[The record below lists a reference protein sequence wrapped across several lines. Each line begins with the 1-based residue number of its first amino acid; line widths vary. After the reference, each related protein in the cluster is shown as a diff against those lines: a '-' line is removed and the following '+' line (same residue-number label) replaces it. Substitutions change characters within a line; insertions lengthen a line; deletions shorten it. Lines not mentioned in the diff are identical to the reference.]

1 MMMNKSREKPA
12 ENASSVAHLRSGSKW
27 FIPEGDVEIL
37 ERIGAGASGQVY
49 RGLYKNCEVALK
61 QFYRQMMASSEVEDI
76 DAEFQ
81 ALADLDH
88 PGIVKMFGVTEIGEF
103 LYLVMEYCP
112 IQVSS
117 FAQLR
122 LCVPTDSSGASSKAT
137 AAPSEGSVRGAF
149 GAGGSN
155 NGDCKE
161 NSLFHGGR
169 RPADRDRVSGHWVQF
184 LRAVHISL
192 DVAKAMTYLHAH
204 GLAHRDLKP
213 SNIVM
218 TTDHVV
224 KLCDFGASRK
234 FEDQVIFGGG
244 GGAKRLNGAGRF
256 LVQGARFRHQPRPR
270 RVTIE
275 IGTPPYMAP
284 ELFPVDI
291 ATPAEYA
298 ANDGKVYGNIDAFKT
313 DVYAMGMTMWALLSG
328 AQPFVG
334 LSRAEIQARVQG
346 RQERPPLP
354 EQWPESLKAIIVT
367 CWHQTPAYR
376 PTFKEIVR
384 ALEIFI
390 AQQLQLGPD
399 DEAEEN
405 PLPRAA
411 VFGTVSFAN
420 PFAKK
425 RQHHRARRGN
435 KQPAHPPLPSRDANR
450 SRQEVAAFFGFAP
463 TTNNNADDADNDDDD
478 SFDIPTSR
486 SRASSQSRRNGVRL
500 DASFL
505 KCSSS
510 SSSKAGALQ
519 TEGGVE
525 ELPPRFKPPQ
535 KTSRVVKTASSQSS
549 RRRATH
555 SGSSSDVP
563 PAVSIS
569 ASAHARSGAGRAKRH
584 TVAAHSP
591 LVRSPKTAH
600 TRRRL
605 SAARRKA
612 QRNARTTSAP
622 STVNRPHSSASRRL
636 SDCGVDLFQALM
648 SVYRDNKQGEECQE
662 TRSTPSP
669 KQRKGTEPD
678 IIDMHGTCTSR
689 GFDRSPG
696 GVGVSVSVS
705 VASTLERLQPVP
717 KEALLALNR
726 RSLSPGR
733 VAAIMAGGEGGG
745 GAPRVTSLKHHE
757 IKNETFG
764 PMCS

>member
-1 MMMNKSREKPA
+1 M
-12 ENASSVAHLRSGSKW
+12 
-27 FIPEGDVEIL
+27 L

-49 RGLYKNCEVALK
+49 RGLYRKREVALK
-61 QFYRQMMASSEVEDI
+61 QFYRQMMVSSEVEDI

-88 PGIVKMFGVTEIGEF
+88 PGIVKVFGVTEIGDF

-122 LCVPTDSSGASSKAT
+122 PCVSTDSN
-137 AAPSEGSVRGAF
+137 
-149 GAGGSN
+149 GAGTKAVPVQGDGSALSASDF
-155 NGDCKE
+155 GDNIDFRE
-161 NSLFHGGR
+161 SLLQGHPG
-169 RPADRDRVSGHWVQF
+169 RVSGNWVQF

-234 FEDQVIFGGG
+234 FEEQVIFGGE
-244 GGAKRLNGAGRF
+244 RRTVNF
-256 LVQGARFRHQPRPR
+256 FVQGARFHQPRPR

-291 ATPAEYA
+291 ATPEEYA

-328 AQPFVG
+328 GQPFVG
-334 LSRAEIQARVQG
+334 LSRAEIQARVQD
-346 RQERPPLP
+346 RQERPLLP

-367 CWHQTPAYR
+367 CWHQTPTYR

-390 AQQLQLGPD
+390 SQQLQLDP
-399 DEAEEN
+399 DEATDTPTPRTAFGSFVN
-405 PLPRAA
+405 PFAPPLPR
-411 VFGTVSFAN
+411 
-420 PFAKK
+420 
-425 RQHHRARRGN
+425 
-435 KQPAHPPLPSRDANR
+435 RDATR
-450 SRQEVAAFFGFAP
+450 SHEKAATCFGFAA
-463 TTNNNADDADNDDDD
+463 NKNSNSDGSDD

-486 SRASSQSRRNGVRL
+486 SRAGSQSKRNGIRL
-500 DASFL
+500 NASMI
-505 KCSSS
+505 KCS
-510 SSSKAGALQ
+510 KASGLQ
-519 TEGGVE
+519 TDDIMEV
-525 ELPPRFKPPQ
+525 PRFKP
-535 KTSRVVKTASSQSS
+535 SQTPHGKVISKSS

-555 SGSSSDVP
+555 SGR
-563 PAVSIS
+563 PAVSNS
-569 ASAHARSGAGRAKRH
+569 ALVHARSGASRAKRH

-591 LVRSPKTAH
+591 QARSPETAR
-600 TRRRL
+600 TGQPL
-605 SAARRKA
+605 SAARRTA
-612 QRNARTTSAP
+612 QANVRTISAP
-622 STVNRPHSSASRRL
+622 STANRPRSSTSRL
-636 SDCGVDLFQALM
+636 SDCGVNLFQALM
-648 SVYRDNKQGEECQE
+648 SVHRGHGGESQE
-662 TRSTPSP
+662 IHSGLGF

-678 IIDMHGTCTSR
+678 MVEMPSG
-689 GFDRSPG
+689 GFGQFRDN
-696 GVGVSVSVS
+696 VMK
-705 VASTLERLQPVP
+705 PVP
-717 KEALLALNR
+717 KEALSALNR

-733 VAAIMAGGEGGG
+733 VAAIMSGEE
-745 GAPRVTSLKHHE
+745 AASRVTSLKHRDLE
-757 IKNETFG
+757 
-764 PMCS
+764 